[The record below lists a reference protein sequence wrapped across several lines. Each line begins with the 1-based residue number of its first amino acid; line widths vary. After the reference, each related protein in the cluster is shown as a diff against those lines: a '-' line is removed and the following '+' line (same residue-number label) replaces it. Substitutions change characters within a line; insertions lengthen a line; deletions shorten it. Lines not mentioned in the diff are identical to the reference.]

1 MIEKYLTDDL
11 LIVCNSSIKKIIL
24 NKYNDKLYNYKF
36 MNKNEFKNHFYFA
49 YDNKTISYLMSKYH
63 YNMDVCKIYLE
74 NLYPININ
82 KKYKSE
88 KLEFLKKL
96 KIELITEK
104 LLYFDKLFNSYLN
117 TKTVIII
124 DNNLEKYE
132 KDDFKK
138 FIILDE
144 SSQKLECSVT
154 CCNTLEE
161 EILYVIDNILTL
173 VNDGVD
179 LNKIYLTN
187 VGEDYLYTINRLFS
201 YFKIPINL
209 DMKESIYGTKIVKDY
224 LNTKKMPSFKTK
236 IGAKLI
242 EVLNSLVDIENDINY
257 NTFLIDKLKNT
268 YLPQKKYKN
277 AINVIDIGTVLEED
291 DYLFVL
297 GFNQDIIP
305 KTYKNEDYITD
316 DIKDEISLY
325 LTTEKNIRERKN
337 IINYLGKIKNLFISY
352 KEKSNFNSYLPSS
365 LISDLNLNVSKYDSK
380 KVYNSDLYNKLR
392 LGELLDNYY
401 KYGEKS
407 NLLTKLVSH
416 YDINYHTYDNSFTG
430 INTSSFINYINNY
443 LKLSYTSLN
452 TYNNC
457 AFKYYINYIL
467 KINPSEDTFSIFV
480 GNLFHYIFSVMYN
493 ECFNF
498 DLEWDS
504 YLEKYEINLKEKFF
518 LKDLKKKLREDID
531 IIKDLEMLSEYKN
544 ILTEEEVRI
553 KLRKD
558 IEIYFTGKIDKIIST
573 NNSTDTYFSV
583 VDYKTGNINTS
594 INNMKYGLNMQLPIY
609 LYLISKSSI
618 FTSAIFTGM
627 YFQRVLYPNYKWELG
642 KDVYDILKNNL
653 KLQGYSTDNIEN
665 LSKFDRSYE
674 SSEMIKSM
682 KINKDGSFSKNSKVL
697 SDDDIYNILKYTEG
711 VIDEV
716 VDNILNAKFDIN
728 PKVIEKNKSCT
739 NCEFRDICFVNNKD
753 YVYLDK
759 VDNLDFLGG
768 EDDGNKVD

>member
-11 LIVCNSSIKKIIL
+11 LIVCNSGIKKNIL

-49 YDNKTISYLMSKYH
+49 YDNKTISYLISKYN
-63 YNMDVCKIYLE
+63 YNIDVCKIYLD
-74 NLYPININ
+74 NLYPIDIDKN
-82 KKYKSE
+82 YKNE
-88 KLEFLKKL
+88 KLKFLKRL
-96 KIELITEK
+96 KIELINEK

-209 DMKESIYGTKIVKDY
+209 DMRESIYGTKIVKDY
-224 LNTKKMPSFKTK
+224 LNTKKIPSFKTK
-236 IGAKLI
+236 IGTKLI
-242 EVLNSLVDIENDINY
+242 EVLNSLVDISDDVNY
-257 NTFLIDKLKNT
+257 NIFLTDKLKHT
-268 YLPQKKYKN
+268 YIPQTKYKN
-277 AINVIDIGTVLEED
+277 AVNIIDIGTPIEED

-305 KTYKNEDYITD
+305 RTYKNEEYITD
-316 DIKDEISLY
+316 SIKDEVNLY
-325 LTTEKNIRERKN
+325 LTTEKNIREKKS
-337 IINYLGKIKNLFISY
+337 ISNYLGKIKNLFISY

-416 YDINYHTYDNSFTG
+416 YDINYNTYDNSFTG

-467 KINPSEDTFSIFV
+467 KINQSKDTFSIFV

-504 YLEKYEINLKEKFF
+504 YLEKYELSLKEKFF
-518 LKDLKKKLREDID
+518 LKDLKKKLSEDID

-544 ILTEEEVRI
+544 ILTEEEVKI

-558 IEIYFTGKIDKIIST
+558 LEIYFTGKIDKIIST

-583 VDYKTGNINTS
+583 VDYKTGTINTS

-642 KDVYDILKNNL
+642 KNLYDIKKNNL

-739 NCEFRDICFVNNKD
+739 NCEFHDICFVNNKD
-753 YVYLDK
+753 YIYLDK